1 MFFESSCSRS
11 FPHHGPYLSPAA
23 HPRDSCLNSDI
34 SEMITDC
41 QSEKAKPIPWSRNL
55 RTNTDI
61 RFQDAQGHVPP
72 DIISVRYAFYVT
84 LVQTLKNSA
93 AIRVEMHSIL
103 RPAWNTH
110 QVIPLW
116 LDIQRIGSDRVR
128 AGVQHAPPRRPAIT
142 RLFSRVETHLADRA
156 TRERQGMTKPASIQQ
171 RIRRR
176 LTR

>member
-61 RFQDAQGHVPP
+61 RFQTRKDTFRRTSFRFAK
-72 DIISVRYAFYVT
+72 RFYVT

-156 TRERQGMTKPASIQQ
+156 LGKGKE
-171 RIRRR
+171 
-176 LTR
+176 

>member
-1 MFFESSCSRS
+1 M
-11 FPHHGPYLSPAA
+11 
-23 HPRDSCLNSDI
+23 
-34 SEMITDC
+34 
-41 QSEKAKPIPWSRNL
+41 
-55 RTNTDI
+55 
-61 RFQDAQGHVPP
+61 
-72 DIISVRYAFYVT
+72 
-84 LVQTLKNSA
+84 VQTLKNSA

-128 AGVQHAPPRRPAIT
+128 AGVQPAPPRRPAIT

>member
-1 MFFESSCSRS
+1 MAVAGWLSMWTSSLPFGFLLVIHVDNHRVIRRFLPLLIYRYCNINLFLISTPQLKSLRNIIIYADLPRKLLLLA

-72 DIISVRYAFYVT
+72 DIISVR
-84 LVQTLKNSA
+84 
-93 AIRVEMHSIL
+93 
-103 RPAWNTH
+103 
-110 QVIPLW
+110 
-116 LDIQRIGSDRVR
+116 
-128 AGVQHAPPRRPAIT
+128 
-142 RLFSRVETHLADRA
+142 
-156 TRERQGMTKPASIQQ
+156 
-171 RIRRR
+171 
-176 LTR
+176 